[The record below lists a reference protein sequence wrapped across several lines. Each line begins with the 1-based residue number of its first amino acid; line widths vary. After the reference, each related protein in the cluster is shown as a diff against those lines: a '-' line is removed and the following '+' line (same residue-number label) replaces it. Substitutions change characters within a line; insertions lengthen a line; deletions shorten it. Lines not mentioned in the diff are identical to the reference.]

1 MKRFNVVWGL
11 LWGAPHR
18 FMRRG
23 EQRRHPL
30 TASILI
36 FAMVAQV
43 GCASSGT
50 DKRSASSL
58 HFPVPRAAIQE
69 LGKVSVT
76 SGRFAPTFAIV
87 DVPSENTPQT
97 SGCTPDKPEEFG
109 CVLKGVLFAPLY
121 VFLYFAV
128 YAVLTPV
135 VLIRETV
142 KAIMPGSTV
151 ETTEPA
157 VETTEPAVKVE
168 ERKVREATI
177 REMVTSQRIQDDLRD
192 RVVGIGA
199 SMTPHIFEGMTD
211 RGPSTRGEQPDYL
224 SLSQEGIQA
233 VLEVVIERVTLDAIE
248 EIPDPKFR
256 LVMTVNTR
264 LIRVVDNVEF
274 YLYAN
279 KRTYYSKSLRTLAE
293 WVSDP
298 EGFRNELNQ
307 AYTDIAE
314 RIVKEVFLGTESN

>member
-1 MKRFNVVWGL
+1 MKARDVFQRLRWGS
-11 LWGAPHR
+11 
-18 FMRRG
+18 RG
-23 EQRRHPL
+23 KPRRHPL
-30 TASILI
+30 IAGVLIL
-36 FAMVAQV
+36 ALVAQF

-69 LGKVSVT
+69 LGNVGVT
-76 SGRFAPTFAIV
+76 SARFAPSFEYVVAV
-87 DVPSENTPQT
+87 GSSGGFVMDEDDPSKGTVW
-97 SGCTPDKPEEFG
+97 GA
-109 CVLKGVLFAPLY
+109 LKGAVKGFFAPLQLGAAGTPF
-121 VFLYFAV
+121 VLPII
-128 YAVLTPV
+128 AVLMPV
-135 VLIRETV
+135 GLVAGAIEGAK
-142 KAIMPGSTV
+142 KA
-151 ETTEPA
+151 
-157 VETTEPAVKVE
+157 EPAVKVE
-168 ERKVREATI
+168 ERTVQEATI
-177 REMVTSQRIQDDLRD
+177 RKMVTSQRIQDDLRD

-211 RGPSTRGEQPDYL
+211 RGPSTRGDQPDYL

-233 VLEVVIERVTLDAIE
+233 VLEVVVERVTLDAIE

-279 KRTYYSKSLRTLAE
+279 KRTYDSKSLRTLAE

-314 RIVKEVFLGTESN
+314 KIVKEVFLGTESN

>member
-1 MKRFNVVWGL
+1 MIQLDLIWGL
-11 LWGAPHR
+11 MWDASHR
-18 FMRRG
+18 FMRWG
-23 EQRRHPL
+23 KPMRHPL
-30 TASILI
+30 TAGILVL
-36 FAMVAQV
+36 ALVAQF

-69 LGKVSVT
+69 LGTVGVT
-76 SGRFAPTFAIV
+76 SGRFVPKFDIE
-87 DVPSENTPQT
+87 DVPSECTFDRPEGL
-97 SGCTPDKPEEFG
+97 GCF
-109 CVLKGVLFAPLY
+109 LKGALFTEIYFFLYLPLFAAAL
-121 VFLYFAV
+121 
-128 YAVLTPV
+128 PV
-135 VLIRETV
+135 ALITETV
-142 KAIMPGSTV
+142 KAIRPGSPV
-151 ETTEPA
+151 ETTE
-157 VETTEPAVKVE
+157 TAVKVE
-168 ERKVREATI
+168 EREVREATI

-192 RVVGIGA
+192 RVVGIGG

-224 SLSQEGIQA
+224 SQSQEGIQV
-233 VLEVVIERVTLDAIE
+233 VLEVVVERVTLDAIE

-279 KRTYYSKSLRTLAE
+279 KRTCYSKSLRTLAE
-293 WVSDP
+293 WASDP
-298 EGFRNELNQ
+298 ESFRNELNQ